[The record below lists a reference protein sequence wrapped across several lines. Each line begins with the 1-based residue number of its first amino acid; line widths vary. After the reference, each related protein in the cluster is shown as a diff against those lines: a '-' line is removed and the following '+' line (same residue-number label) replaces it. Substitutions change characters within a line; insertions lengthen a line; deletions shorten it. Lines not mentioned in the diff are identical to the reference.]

1 MFRATFVKV
10 ASHMLQIESAITKK
24 EERGGVPLRLEVLNY
39 QLKNDAGGSTFF
51 QKVVFRVSVYRLN
64 VNNEVAVAA

>member
-1 MFRATFVKV
+1 M
-10 ASHMLQIESAITKK
+10 
-24 EERGGVPLRLEVLNY
+24 RLEVLNY
-39 QLKNDAGGSTFF
+39 QFKNEAGGSTFL